1 MRLRCLS
8 AATAAFL
15 LPTLMAGLAAAQL
28 APPAPLGG
36 GTGTPPGSDGTP
48 APMNNNP
55 PPSDPNASNA
65 AGGAGAGGAEPQN
78 LKDAEKEDNGRNFEL
93 FWTQAEAGL
102 SYMNL
107 ASFSQE
113 SLAIEKKSAFGGV
126 FGLGA
131 GVRFLLF
138 TLGARLRMH
147 QLSVFSLWQINGV
160 LGMQIPAGSW
170 DIGFGLHGGYSFVGR
185 ISGDAFSTSAPNA
198 SSDVSVRGFN
208 LGLGASLDY
217 YLTPLFSIGAGITG
231 EALFL
236 KRPPVAIPAD
246 VPADQ
251 RAQLEQSDLYK
262 NSGTSAGI
270 GVAGGL
276 RLGLHLGI

>member
-1 MRLRCLS
+1 MRLRRLS

-15 LPTLMAGLAAAQL
+15 LPTLLAGVSAAQL

-36 GTGTPPGSDGTP
+36 GSGTPPGSDGTA
-48 APMNNNP
+48 APMTNNP
-55 PPSDPNASNA
+55 PPSDPNA
-65 AGGAGAGGAEPQN
+65 AGATAGTGSGPEPQN
-78 LKDAEKEDNGRNFEL
+78 VKDAEKEDNGRNFEL
-93 FWTQAEAGL
+93 FWAQAEAGL

-113 SLAIEKKSAFGGV
+113 SLAIEKKSSFGGV

-208 LGLGASLDY
+208 LGLGASVDY
-217 YLTPLFSIGAGITG
+217 YLTPLFSVGAGITG

-236 KRPPVAIPAD
+236 KRPPLTIPAD

-270 GVAGGL
+270 GIAGGL

>member
-15 LPTLMAGLAAAQL
+15 LPTLMAGVSAAQL

-55 PPSDPNASNA
+55 PPNDPNA
-65 AGGAGAGGAEPQN
+65 AGATAGTGTEPQS

-93 FWTQAEAGL
+93 FWAQAEAGL

-138 TLGARLRMH
+138 TLGARIRMH

-236 KRPPVAIPAD
+236 KRPPLAIPAD